1 MNTSIGLDERER
13 AAERSAARRD
23 GAGGGAAAL
32 SARGAKAMRGRRAE
46 LLVTAPSFAWL
57 ALFFAVPALIV
68 LAFTFHGHTANGG
81 VGEWS
86 LSTWKE
92 LVDPDYPAIVWNTL
106 RISFVV
112 TAWCILLALPCAYA
126 IARMNK
132 KWRAVV
138 AGSIM
143 LPFWTSF
150 VVRVFAWKTML
161 HPDGWLQACY
171 LAWLKT
177 CDWLF
182 NWLPGFAQRFLEWI
196 GFASAAPV
204 DPATSTIL
212 DSEAAVVLVSV
223 YSFLPFA
230 IMPIYTAAEKFDF
243 SLLEAARDLGA
254 HGFYAFRKIF
264 VPGIRQGI
272 VSAVLMVFIP
282 AIGSYVIPQMLG
294 GTDCVLIGN
303 KIFMRAMQNRNIPH
317 ASALATL
324 MAVSV
329 LVPLAAA
336 VYWKKRQDARGRRRL
351 ERETARLLLDGSGGA
366 R

>member
-1 MNTSIGLDERER
+1 MKNPL
-13 AAERSAARRD
+13 RS
-23 GAGGGAAAL
+23 
-32 SARGAKAMRGRRAE
+32 KRAE
-46 LLVTAPSFAWL
+46 WLVTLPSFAWL

-68 LAFTFHGHTANGG
+68 LAFTFHGHDANGG

-86 LSTWKE
+86 FSTWRE
-92 LVDPDYPAIVWNTL
+92 LVNPDYPAIVWNTL
-106 RISFVV
+106 RISFEV
-112 TAWCILLALPCAYA
+112 TVWCIILALPCAYA
-126 IARMNK
+126 IARMNSR
-132 KWRAVV
+132 WRAIV
-138 AGSIM
+138 AGAIM

-161 HPDGWLQACY
+161 HPDGWLQTCY
-171 LAWLKT
+171 LAWLRVREWMF
-177 CDWLF
+177 D
-182 NWLPGFAQRFLEWI
+182 WLPGFLQKFFVWTGL
-196 GFASAAPV
+196 ASSAPV
-204 DPATSTIL
+204 DPASSTIL

-223 YSFLPFA
+223 YSLLPFA

-254 HGFYAFRKIF
+254 RSFYAFRKIF
-264 VPGIRQGI
+264 IPGIRQGV
-272 VSAVLMVFIP
+272 VSAILMVFIP

-303 KIFMRAMQNRNIPH
+303 KIFMRAIQNRNIPH

-329 LVPLAAA
+329 LVPIALATW
-336 VYWKKRQDARGRRRL
+336 WKRRQDARDRKRL
-351 ERETARLLLDGSGGA
+351 ESQTARLVLAGGGGGL

>member
-1 MNTSIGLDERER
+1 MKNPL
-13 AAERSAARRD
+13 RS
-23 GAGGGAAAL
+23 
-32 SARGAKAMRGRRAE
+32 KRAE
-46 LLVTAPSFAWL
+46 WLVTLPSFLWL
-57 ALFFAVPALIV
+57 ALFFAIPALIV
-68 LAFTFHGHTANGG
+68 LAFTFHGHDVNGG
-81 VGEWS
+81 VGDWS
-86 LSTWKE
+86 MSTWRE
-92 LVDPDYPAIVWNTL
+92 LVNPDYPAIVWNTL

-112 TAWCILLALPCAYA
+112 TVWCIILALPCAYA
-126 IARMNK
+126 IARMNSR
-132 KWRAVV
+132 WRALI
-138 AGSIM
+138 AGAIM

-161 HPDGWLQACY
+161 HPDGWVQACY
-171 LAWLKT
+171 IVWLRVREWMF
-177 CDWLF
+177 DWLPEF
-182 NWLPGFAQRFLEWI
+182 LQRFFIWI
-196 GFASAAPV
+196 GAASAESV
-204 DPATSTIL
+204 DPASSTIL

-223 YSFLPFA
+223 YSLLPFA

-254 HGFYAFRKIF
+254 RSFYAFRKIF
-264 VPGIRQGI
+264 IPGIRQGV

-303 KIFMRAMQNRNIPH
+303 KIFMRAIQNRNIPH

-329 LVPLAAA
+329 LVPIALAMW
-336 VYWKKRQDARGRRRL
+336 WKRRQDARDRKRL
-351 ERETARLLLDGSGGA
+351 ENQTAKLILGGSGGSL

>member
-1 MNTSIGLDERER
+1 MTENPL
-13 AAERSAARRD
+13 RSR
-23 GAGGGAAAL
+23 
-32 SARGAKAMRGRRAE
+32 KTE
-46 LLVTAPSFAWL
+46 WFVTLPSFLWL
-57 ALFFAVPALIV
+57 ALFFAIPALIV
-68 LAFTFHGHTANGG
+68 LAFTFHAHTTNGG

-86 LSTWKE
+86 LSTWRE
-92 LVDPDYPAIVWNTL
+92 LVDPDYPAIVWNTF
-106 RISFVV
+106 RISFEV
-112 TAWCILLALPCAYA
+112 TFWCIVLALPCAYA

-132 KWRAVV
+132 KWRAIV

-161 HPDGWLQACY
+161 HPDGWLQSCY
-171 LAWLKT
+171 ITWLELREWLF
-177 CDWLF
+177 DWL
-182 NWLPGFAQRFLEWI
+182 PAVAQRVLVWA
-196 GFASAAPV
+196 GLASAGPV

-212 DSEAAVVLVSV
+212 DSDTAVVLVSV

-243 SLLEAARDLGA
+243 ALMEAARDLGA
-254 HGFYAFRKIF
+254 KSFYAFRKIF

-272 VSAVLMVFIP
+272 VSAILMVFIP

-303 KIFMRAMQNRNIPH
+303 KIFMRAIQNRNIPH

-329 LVPLAAA
+329 LVPLAVAMW
-336 VYWKKRQDARGRRRL
+336 WKSRQDVRDRKRVETRAARMT
-351 ERETARLLLDGSGGA
+351 EGGA

>member
-1 MNTSIGLDERER
+1 MDNPLRSRK
-13 AAERSAARRD
+13 AEW
-23 GAGGGAAAL
+23 
-32 SARGAKAMRGRRAE
+32 
-46 LLVTAPSFAWL
+46 LLTLPSFVWL
-57 ALFFAVPALIV
+57 AVFFVIPAVIV
-68 LAFTFHGHTANGG
+68 LAFTFHGHDASGG
-81 VGEWS
+81 VGDWS
-86 LSTWKE
+86 FSTWRE
-92 LVDPDYPAIVWNTL
+92 LVDPDYPAIVWNTI
-106 RISFVV
+106 RISFEV
-112 TAWCILLALPCAYA
+112 TVWSIILALPCAYA
-126 IARMNK
+126 IARMNPR
-132 KWRAVV
+132 WRAIV

-171 LAWLKT
+171 LVFLRVRE
-177 CDWLF
+177 WLF
-182 NWLPGFAQRFLEWI
+182 DWLPGFVQQALVWL
-196 GFASAAPV
+196 GVASAGRV
-204 DPATSTIL
+204 DPATSTLL

-254 HGFYAFRKIF
+254 KNFYAFRKIF
-264 VPGIRQGI
+264 IPGIRQGV
-272 VSAVLMVFIP
+272 VSAILMVFIP

-303 KIFMRAMQNRNIPH
+303 KIFMRAIQNRNIPH

-329 LVPLAAA
+329 LVPIACAMW
-336 VYWKKRQDARGRRRL
+336 WKRHQDARDRKRL
-351 ERETARLLLDGSGGA
+351 EAQTAKLIVSGVG

>member
-1 MNTSIGLDERER
+1 MS
-13 AAERSAARRD
+13 
-23 GAGGGAAAL
+23 GAA
-32 SARGAKAMRGRRAE
+32 SSRKTE
-46 LLVTAPSFAWL
+46 WLVTLPSFAWL
-57 ALFFAVPALIV
+57 LVFFAVPALIV

-86 LSTWKE
+86 LSTWRE
-92 LVDPDYPAIVWNTL
+92 LVDPDYPTIVWKTI
-106 RISFVV
+106 RVSFEV

-126 IARMNK
+126 IARLPK
-132 KWRAVV
+132 RWRALV
-138 AGSIM
+138 AGAIM

-161 HPDGWLQACY
+161 HPAGWLQTCY
-171 LAWLKT
+171 HAYLHFKCWLLAL
-177 CDWLF
+177 
-182 NWLPGFAQRFLEWI
+182 LPGVHAP
-196 GFASAAPV
+196 AAAPGAGN
-204 DPATSTIL
+204 DCLIGMAGCAIDAAKTTIL
-212 DSEAAVVLVSV
+212 DSEIAVVLVSV

-254 HGFYAFRKIF
+254 KNFYAFRNIF
-264 VPGIRQGI
+264 IPGIRQGI

-294 GTDCVLIGN
+294 GTECVLIGN
-303 KIFMRAMQNRNIPH
+303 KIFMRAIQNRNIPH

-329 LVPLAAA
+329 LVPLALAMW
-336 VYWKKRQDARGRRRL
+336 WKSRQDARDRKRL
-351 ERETARLLLDGSGGA
+351 ESQAARFVEGGA